1 MTCYGFTYSTP
12 PFTHMVVGISLRWA
26 VGAATGWLF
35 SLMWSNGWHPPCLVC
50 RALSGWRFLRQI
62 HLWACSV
69 WECFWLWV
77 WFKYHLRWERSEET
91 FSCRRTKEERER
103 ETAIL
108 DMNHQ
113 CKSPV
118 NGSLSR
124 SFRHQWNYTHMH
136 THTHVYT
143 HMDDLHVECW
153 RDTVWH
159 HTGSFPPTD
168 RWMRLIS

>member
-1 MTCYGFTYSTP
+1 
-12 PFTHMVVGISLRWA
+12 MVGTRPAWCA
-26 VGAATGWLF
+26 VLSVVEDSSDRSICGRVQSGNVFDCESDLNITSGE
-35 SLMWSNGWHPPCLVC
+35 S
-50 RALSGWRFLRQI
+50 ALKRHFHADAQ
-62 HLWACSV
+62 
-69 WECFWLWV
+69 
-77 WFKYHLRWERSEET
+77 KN
-91 FSCRRTKEERER
+91 RER

-136 THTHVYT
+136 THTHAYT